1 MSATTSIWPGLSQ
14 AGVYPVP
21 AGDWFGLPGHAVF
34 MVYSPLARRLVFV
47 SPEGLEKL
55 EASAYNK
62 FVSPE
67 SGDDTLRQLIPATE
81 PQKPVYDPNR
91 LTKLSVIP
99 NYDCNF
105 SCSYCYAAGSH
116 ADQSRLPFSVLRDML
131 DWFIDPQRLDSR
143 DLFISFLGG
152 GEPALA
158 WDVVQA
164 GIEYA
169 RKRSRA
175 KGFRL
180 GIGFTTNGSV
190 LNQEM
195 LEVLKANYVT
205 PGVSFEVLEDVQNMQ
220 RGNYRLVRENIF
232 RMLDC
237 GLHPVI
243 KPNITAANVSRLAEM
258 VEHLSGHFRGVQ
270 QVKLQPVDDPRQL
283 DTSEKLRKFYS
294 DFIDNYF
301 RVREMGLKSGI
312 DVYCINGLFTDDI
325 SGRFCEGE
333 YCLVPDGRITACHR
347 VSWPGDP
354 DFDGFCYGRLCAN
367 GKPSFDET
375 AFSRLMHYDTYN
387 REDCRNCFAR
397 WHCGGGCL
405 AQAAVYKPEMLD
417 EVCRFTREI
426 TRQSL
431 LRKVKSAADA
441 DKLKFLVQQPG
452 FRTSRVF
459 STAAPAYET
468 NQ

>member
-1 MSATTSIWPGLSQ
+1 MSATNSIWPGLSR

-21 AGDWFGLPGHAVF
+21 AGDWFGLPEHAVF
-34 MVYSPLARRLVFV
+34 MVYSPLAYNLIFA
-47 SPEGLEKL
+47 SPDGLDSL
-55 EASAYNK
+55 EAVALNSTHSREPAGEVLK
-62 FVSPE
+62 
-67 SGDDTLRQLIPATE
+67 QLIQATE
-81 PQKPVYDPNR
+81 PQKPVYDPDKI
-91 LTKLSVIP
+91 TKLSVIP

-116 ADQSRLPFSVLRDML
+116 SDQSRLPFSVLKDML
-131 DWFIDPQRLDSR
+131 DWFIDPQRLASR

-158 WDVVQA
+158 WDVVRA

-175 KGFRL
+175 IGFRL

-190 LNQEM
+190 LNQQM
-195 LEVLKANYVT
+195 LDVLKANFVT
-205 PGVSFEVLEDVQNMQ
+205 PGVSFEVLEDVQNLQ

-232 RMLDC
+232 RMLDY
-237 GLHPVI
+237 GLHPLI
-243 KPNITAANVSRLAEM
+243 KPNITSANVSRLVEM
-258 VEHLSGHFRGVQ
+258 VEHLSGHFPGVR
-270 QVKLQPVDDPRQL
+270 QVKLQPVDDPQQL
-283 DTSEKLRKFYS
+283 DTPEILRKFYN

-301 RVREMGLKSGI
+301 RARELGLKSGI
-312 DVYCINGLFTDDI
+312 DVYCLNGLFTDAI

-333 YCLVPDGRITACHR
+333 YCLVPDGRITVCHR

-354 DFDGFCYGRLCAN
+354 DFGGFCYGCLSAN

-375 AFSRLMHYDTYN
+375 AFSRLMHYDAYN

-405 AQAAVYKPEMLD
+405 AQASVYRLEMLD

-441 DKLKFLVQQPG
+441 EKLQCLVQQPG
-452 FRTSRVF
+452 FWMSGVF